1 MFIKN
6 KMIVLLMLALNGYG
20 LEFGSMGQ
28 VSMGMGG
35 AGVALKD
42 SAWGLYYN
50 PALLGADRR
59 GKFGYSFGVQ
69 IKEQNLL
76 ELASIDVDNLKNLPQ
91 TLTNQLTSP
100 NVGGKSV
107 TIDGKSVNGALGGML
122 DALFPDSGGNI
133 TKDNVQTLVTEITGS
148 SQTCTDIS
156 TCWDFIKD
164 PQAQNKL
171 KDKLTSA
178 AAEGGSPLVGAVISG
193 IDPNKITELA
203 KEATGGNFDAE
214 TLFEKV
220 GEITLA
226 KGSDSSIDRLL
237 NDFETINNA
246 LKANDLNV
254 VSQNGFVIQ
263 IPGSKTSRRIESDEI
278 GSIDI
283 QDIDSGRGAI
293 GVGVFASAFSNASAQ
308 IDPNNNQLI
317 FDLGGKYYDVSVNGN
332 AITLKY
338 NASKTNLDGSI
349 MNENANH
356 LLYAN
361 ALALIEVPIGYGHTL
376 FTPAG
381 DVNIGIALKFI
392 QAMGYGQ
399 KLNFSV
405 GKFPSISFD
414 KNDVD
419 MSQTFGVDLGVLYSP
434 NLLENL
440 HIGLVLKNINAP
452 VIKRTNVDDVT
463 LNRQLRAGVSYVL
476 KDFLTFAFD
485 ADLLPNNTLS
495 LQSPK
500 SQFIG
505 GGVMANFKK
514 VDFRLGAM
522 QDMRSNAREGM
533 ILTGGINLL
542 GFLDVALQY
551 GLGRNFTIEGINISN
566 YMNVHIGGQF
576 SF

>member
-1 MFIKN
+1 
-6 KMIVLLMLALNGYG
+6 MIVLLMLALNGYG

>member
-1 MFIKN
+1 
-6 KMIVLLMLALNGYG
+6 MIVLLMLALNGYG

-476 KDFLTFAFD
+476 KNFLTFAFD

>member
-1 MFIKN
+1 
-6 KMIVLLMLALNGYG
+6 MIVLLMLALNGYG

-91 TLTNQLTSP
+91 TLTDQLTSP

-133 TKDNVQTLVTEITGS
+133 TKDNVQTLVTEVTGS

-156 TCWDFIKD
+156 TCWDLIKD

-203 KEATGGNFDAE
+203 KEATEGNFDAE

-356 LLYAN
+356 QLYAN

-522 QDMRSNAREGM
+522 QDMRSNAKEGM

>member
-1 MFIKN
+1 
-6 KMIVLLMLALNGYG
+6 MIVLLMLALNGYG

-91 TLTNQLTSP
+91 TLTDQLTSP

-133 TKDNVQTLVTEITGS
+133 TKDNVQTLVTEVTGS
-148 SQTCTDIS
+148 SQTSCTDIS
-156 TCWDFIKD
+156 TCWDLIKD

-203 KEATGGNFDAE
+203 KEATEGNFDAE

-356 LLYAN
+356 QLYAN

-522 QDMRSNAREGM
+522 QDMRSNAKEGM

>member
-1 MFIKN
+1 
-6 KMIVLLMLALNGYG
+6 MIVLLMLALNGYG

-91 TLTNQLTSP
+91 TLTDQLTSP

-107 TIDGKSVNGALGGML
+107 TIDRKSVNGALGGML

-133 TKDNVQTLVTEITGS
+133 TKDNVQTLVTEVTGS

-156 TCWDFIKD
+156 TCWDLIKD

-356 LLYAN
+356 QLYAN

-485 ADLLPNNTLS
+485 EDLLPNNTLS

-522 QDMRSNAREGM
+522 QDMRSNAKEGM

>member
-1 MFIKN
+1 
-6 KMIVLLMLALNGYG
+6 MIVLLMLALNGYG

-91 TLTNQLTSP
+91 TLTDQLTSP
-100 NVGGKSV
+100 NVGGGKSV

-133 TKDNVQTLVTEITGS
+133 TKDNVQTLVTEVTGS

-156 TCWDFIKD
+156 TCWDLIKD

-203 KEATGGNFDAE
+203 KEATEGNFDAE

-356 LLYAN
+356 QLYAN

-522 QDMRSNAREGM
+522 QDMRSNAKEGM

>member
-1 MFIKN
+1 
-6 KMIVLLMLALNGYG
+6 MIVLLMLALNGYG

-476 KDFLTFAFD
+476 KNFLTFAFD

-522 QDMRSNAREGM
+522 QDIRSNAREGM